1 MVRGWVGGDNGWR
14 AERMG
19 CLWAA
24 DEDGLKGLK
33 LGRCKNKTQG
43 FGLEVKWSRLGIY
56 PARKSHMDLML
67 CYGV

>member
-1 MVRGWVGGDNGWR
+1 
-14 AERMG
+14 MG

-24 DEDGLKGLK
+24 GEDGLKGLK

-56 PARKSHMDLML
+56 PVRKSHMDFML

>member
-1 MVRGWVGGDNGWR
+1 
-14 AERMG
+14 MG

-56 PARKSHMDLML
+56 PARKSHMNFML